1 MQTNY
6 KNLYDILLE
15 TDELYLMFPNFKGI
29 WEKDMNN
36 FIEYQNKLELEV
48 LKLEVK
54 ENEDYDNIR

>member
-29 WEKDMNN
+29 WEKDKNN

-48 LKLEVK
+48 LKLKVK